1 MQNLISQT
9 ISYISFLWRKVQV
22 KQFLAVV
29 LVGVMTLTTNI
40 ALGQNN
46 QVLQERVRED
56 IQQND
61 AQRPKTMREWNREA
75 RATEDKPVERLEKI
89 GKESA
94 EAFKE
99 FGSGYVEGAKKTARD
114 VQQGA
119 AEIPK

>member
-40 ALGQNN
+40 ALGQNH